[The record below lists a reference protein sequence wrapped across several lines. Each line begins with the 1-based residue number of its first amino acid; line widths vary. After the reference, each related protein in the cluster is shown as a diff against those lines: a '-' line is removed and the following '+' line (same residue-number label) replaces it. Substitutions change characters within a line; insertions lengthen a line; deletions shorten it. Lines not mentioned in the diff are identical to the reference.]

1 MGFSPVCDRDRSVS
15 PSFHDTV
22 MKISEFSPAKETA
35 MVENL
40 LGACEGLIRSGL
52 CLLPGEG
59 FVKADL
65 FLADGRIAEIRR
77 GGTASGSGIDASGCL
92 VLPGIVDIHGDAFER
107 QIMPRPKT
115 LFPLDVA
122 FLETDRQ
129 LAANGIT
136 TAYHGVTISWEPGLR
151 SLEQALAIIEALD
164 RLKSELLCDH
174 RLHLRWETFALDEM
188 EAVMSLF
195 ARPHKPLLAFNDHTT
210 PTLAGARAD
219 TKVKSAAERAMIG
232 ESTYMDLLEKVA
244 ERMADVPSAIGRM
257 AAAAR
262 TQAVPMLSHDDRT
275 AAERHSFRAL
285 GAAIAEFPMK
295 EEALEAAALAGDS
308 IVLGAPNVVRGGSH
322 NGALGAE
329 HAIRQERCSILASD
343 YYYPAPLRAALLLA
357 ERGALPL
364 ERAWELVSVNPAA
377 ACGHGD
383 RGSISAGARADLIV
397 LPELSLRPALVMA
410 GGRIIHAGA

>member
-1 MGFSPVCDRDRSVS
+1 
-15 PSFHDTV
+15 
-22 MKISEFSPAKETA
+22 MKIGEFSAAKETS
-35 MVENL
+35 VIDEL
-40 LGACEGLIRSGL
+40 FGAREGLIRGGL

-65 FLADGRIAEIRR
+65 LLADGKIAEIRR
-77 GGTASGSGIDASGCL
+77 GGTAAGSGINAAGCL

-136 TAYHGVTISWEPGLR
+136 TAYHGVTVSWEPGLR

-164 RLKSELLCDH
+164 RLKPELLCDH

-188 EAVMSLF
+188 EAVKALF
-195 ARPHKPLLAFNDHTT
+195 ARAHKPLLAFNDHTT
-210 PTLAGARAD
+210 PTLRGSRAD
-219 TKVKSAAERAMIG
+219 IKIKSAAERAMID
-232 ESTYMDLLEKVA
+232 ESVYMALLEKA
-244 ERMADVPSAIGRM
+244 AARMADVSGAISDM
-257 AAAAR
+257 AVAAR
-262 TQAVPMLSHDDRT
+262 AHGVPMLSHDDRT
-275 AAERHSFRAL
+275 AAERHSYRAL
-285 GAAIAEFPMK
+285 GAGIAEFPMK
-295 EEALEAAALAGDS
+295 QEALEAAAQAGDS

-329 HAIRQERCSILASD
+329 QAIREERCTILASD

-357 ERGALPL
+357 ERNALPL
-364 ERAWELVSVNPAA
+364 ERGWELIAANPAA
-377 ACGHGD
+377 ACGLDD
-383 RGSISAGARADLIV
+383 RGRITEGCRADLIL
-397 LPELSLRPALVMA
+397 LPEFSPRPALVVA
-410 GGRIIHAGA
+410 AGRIVHAGF